1 MAIDQQKPS
10 VMSDPVNAPNI
21 LSLVRALLGL
31 PVVAL
36 VTYGGAE
43 AWVAAIAVMVIAEI
57 SDALDGILARRS
69 GTVTDFGKVIDP
81 MADSLYRA
89 LVFLAFLA
97 VGWMSVWLVAV
108 IFARDI
114 VVAYV
119 RTLSQQIGVTMS
131 ARKSGKIKAAVQ
143 AVAQFATVGLYAAH
157 GFGFDVPAAEIT
169 FWLLTA
175 AAAMTAYSGY
185 DYVRGFLAVAR
196 PQR

>member
-10 VMSDPVNAPNI
+10 VLSDPVNAPNV

-43 AWVAAIAVMVIAEI
+43 AWLAAIAVMALAEI

-97 VGWMSVWLVAV
+97 VGWMSVWLVAI

-131 ARKSGKIKAAVQ
+131 ARPSGKIKAAVQ
-143 AVAQFATVGLYAAH
+143 AFAQFSTVGLFAAQ
-157 GFGFDVPAAEIT
+157 GFGVDVPAAEIA

-175 AAAMTAYSGY
+175 AAVMTAYSGY

-196 PQR
+196 PPR

>member
-1 MAIDQQKPS
+1 MAVDQPKTS
-10 VMSDPVNAPNI
+10 VVSDPINVPNV
-21 LSLVRALLGL
+21 LSLGRAVLGL
-31 PVVAL
+31 PIVWL

-43 AWVAAIAVMVIAEI
+43 AWLAAIAVMAVAEI

-69 GTVTDFGKVIDP
+69 GQVSDFGKVIDP

-97 VGWMSVWLVAV
+97 AGWMSVWLVAV

-119 RTLSQQIGVTMS
+119 RTLSQQVGVTMS
-131 ARKSGKIKAAVQ
+131 ARRSGKIKAAVQ
-143 AVAQFATVGLYAAH
+143 AFAQFATVGLYAAADL
-157 GFGFDVPAAEIT
+157 GWDGPAAGIST
-169 FWLLTA
+169 GLLIV
-175 AAAMTAYSGY
+175 AAAMTAYSGV

-196 PQR
+196 RGG

>member
-1 MAIDQQKPS
+1 MAIDQPKTS
-10 VMSDPVNAPNI
+10 VVSDPVNIPNM

-31 PVVAL
+31 PIVAL

-43 AWVAAIAVMVIAEI
+43 AWMAAIAVMAVAEI
-57 SDALDGILARRS
+57 SDALDGILARRT
-69 GTVTDFGKVIDP
+69 GTVSDFGKVIDP

-97 VGWMSVWLVAV
+97 AGWMSVWLVAI

-131 ARKSGKIKAAVQ
+131 ARRSGKIKAAVQ
-143 AVAQFATVGLYAAH
+143 AFAQFSTVGLYAADAL
-157 GFGFDVPAAEIT
+157 GAPVPAAEIST
-169 FWLLTA
+169 WLLIA

-185 DYVRGFLAVAR
+185 DYVRGFLSVAR
-196 PQR
+196 RTG

>member
-1 MAIDQQKPS
+1 MAIDQPKTS
-10 VMSDPVNAPNI
+10 VVSDPINIPNM

-31 PVVAL
+31 PIVAL

-43 AWVAAIAVMVIAEI
+43 AWLAAIAVMALAEI
-57 SDALDGILARRS
+57 SDALDGILARRTGQVS
-69 GTVTDFGKVIDP
+69 DFGKVIDP

-114 VVAYV
+114 IVAYV

-131 ARKSGKIKAAVQ
+131 ARRSGKIKAAVQ
-143 AVAQFATVGLYAAH
+143 AFAQFSTVGLYAAAAL
-157 GFGFDVPAAEIT
+157 GAPVPAVEIST
-169 FWLLTA
+169 WLLVA
-175 AAAMTAYSGY
+175 AAVMTAYSGY
-185 DYVRGFLAVAR
+185 DYVRSFLIVAR
-196 PQR
+196 RKG